1 MPEAI
6 PDSSYS
12 KKTLHSCSLFYF
24 ILHAIVSM
32 LMVVLL
38 LFCVYVSVR
47 LFCAEAC
54 VYEAVH
60 VCAHM
65 WKPENNIRYHLSFL
79 RLYPPMFGNKSLS
92 LVGHYYSKGC
102 AELQRSAHI
111 LCPPIPAMEL
121 TGYATTHSFVCFKTW
136 VLRSNSDF
144 HVHRAIHLLAES
156 STQSYV
162 FIWTSGNILPH
173 VLFFLVKIALSS
185 LVYFSPDTYCVY
197 VCLFVCMCLCIF
209 R

>member
-1 MPEAI
+1 MFSILLHIACYCFHANGIIIIILCICICETVLCRGMCIWSCTCVCTHVEAREQ
-6 PDSSYS
+6 
-12 KKTLHSCSLFYF
+12 HQ
-24 ILHAIVSM
+24 V
-32 LMVVLL
+32 
-38 LFCVYVSVR
+38 
-47 LFCAEAC
+47 
-54 VYEAVH
+54 
-60 VCAHM
+60 
-65 WKPENNIRYHLSFL
+65 SFL

-92 LVGHYYSKGC
+92 LVGHYSKGC

-121 TGYATTHSFVCFKTW
+121 TGYATTHSFICFKTW

-144 HVHRAIHLLAES
+144 HVHRAIHLLAEL

-185 LVYFSPDTYCVY
+185 LVYFSPDTYVCICV
-197 VCLFVCMCLCIF
+197 FVCMCSCIF